1 MSQHQIIGRYYQ
13 YAGKVRGWLGTRQH
27 DSPSIELGR
36 RDQLVGRIAEHFGV
50 TLIEADRLAD
60 ELPAYERETIESH
73 SLTTL

>member
-1 MSQHQIIGRYYQ
+1 MSQHQFVGRYYQ
-13 YAGKVRGWLGTRQH
+13 YAGRVREWLGAKQGNTESM
-27 DSPSIELGR
+27 DLGR

-73 SLTTL
+73 NLTAL